1 MKIPKIIVN
10 IDADLKELIP
20 QFLENR
26 RRDIENLEELFQQ
39 NDLAAIAMLSHKI
52 KGTTAGY
59 GFTELSDFA
68 SKIEKAAKNNEIAP
82 IQDLILEMKKHFQNI
97 EVQYI
102 E

>member
-1 MKIPKIIVN
+1 MKIPTIIVN

-26 RRDIENLEELFQQ
+26 RRDIENLEMLLQQ
-39 NDLAAIAMLSHKI
+39 NDLAAIAMLAHKI

-59 GFTELSDFA
+59 GFAELSEFA
-68 SKIEKAAKNNEIAP
+68 SKLEKAAKNNDTEP
-82 IQDLILEMKKHFQNI
+82 IQDLILKMKIHFQNT
-97 EVQYI
+97 EVKYV

>member
-1 MKIPKIIVN
+1 MEIPTIIVN

-26 RRDIENLEELFQQ
+26 RRDIENLELLLQQ
-39 NDLAAIAMLSHKI
+39 NDLAAIAMLAHKI

-59 GFTELSDFA
+59 GFAELSEFA
-68 SKIEKAAKNNEIAP
+68 SKIEKAAKNNEIVP
-82 IQDLILEMKKHFQNI
+82 IQDLVLKMKTHFQNI
-97 EVQYI
+97 QIQYV